1 MCELNF
7 FFNLM
12 SDEKVDPKD
21 EKSGM
26 TSTIRRERGSNT
38 IKLAHLGEDLA
49 DVNTFW
55 SAILP

>member
-1 MCELNF
+1 
-7 FFNLM
+7 M

-26 TSTIRRERGSNT
+26 TSTIRRERGSNNV